1 MGRREAGPEEVLGAV
16 LFPLPDKVLI
26 LPPWLPRA
34 RLLGLPASLWP
45 QMAGTGLLQGSLFR
59 KKVFNPIWP
68 KSILKKAL

>member
-16 LFPLPDKVLI
+16 LFLLPDKVLI

-45 QMAGTGLLQGSLFR
+45 QMREQDSCR
-59 KKVFNPIWP
+59 
-68 KSILKKAL
+68 ALCSGRRCLTPYGPRVS